1 MAPTKRRS
9 SASANISK
17 AAIDQVGTTLQDL
30 PEKPRENLSLREA
43 VATLQDSITTALD
56 RGYSYEEVV
65 NILSRQGVDIT
76 VASLKRYLAAARKQT
91 EDQPKKT
98 RRGGG
103 RTRNVSLEKQATALT
118 EVVNGNGAAV
128 PTPPDETEAAP
139 KRRTSS
145 RTSGRAKATEKAT
158 AKASETAPRAKTAAK
173 TKPTSRAAKTTARST
188 SSRSSRK
195 GKGAAE

>member
-1 MAPTKRRS
+1 
-9 SASANISK
+9 
-17 AAIDQVGTTLQDL
+17 AIDQVGTTLQDL

-65 NILSRQGVDIT
+65 SILSRQRVDIT

-91 EDQPKKT
+91 EDQPKKM

-103 RTRNVSLEKQATALT
+103 RTRNVSLEKPAAALT
-118 EVVNGNGAAV
+118 EGVNGNGATA
-128 PTPPDETEAAP
+128 PTPPPEKTEAAP

-145 RTSGRAKATEKAT
+145 RTSGRTKATEKAP
-158 AKASETAPRAKTAAK
+158 AKASEPAPAPRAKTAAK
-173 TKPTSRAAKTTARST
+173 TKPTSKAAKTTARST
-188 SSRSSRK
+188 SSRTSRK
-195 GKGAAE
+195 GKGTAE